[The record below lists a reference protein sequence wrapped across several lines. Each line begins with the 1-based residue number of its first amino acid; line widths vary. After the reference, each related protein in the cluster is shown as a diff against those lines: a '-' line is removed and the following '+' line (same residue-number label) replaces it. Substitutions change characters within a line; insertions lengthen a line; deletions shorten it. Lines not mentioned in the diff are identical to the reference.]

1 MPASGTPCHRL
12 LSKGLDLRKFKLR
25 STTGN
30 QAIDLTAG
38 TVVVVGRAV
47 TSDLPIYDPTV
58 SRHHA
63 ELSLTDAG
71 VHVTDLGSSN
81 GTFVNGTA
89 IDKAIAVN
97 GDVVTFGRVAFKV
110 VEVTPSAQKP
120 APDLAAPAPPSPE
133 ATIVRQVAVPEAG
146 DIEAKVVAR
155 PGSGSQLKVEGTSE
169 EERRARKLTLLLDI
183 SQALSRHQD
192 VDKLLEKVVDITFQV
207 MEVDRVSI
215 LMVEGNAE
223 ELIPRISRSRLGG
236 EGGSRHVPQSI
247 ARRAVSERL
256 AILTDN
262 AAADDRFRGKS
273 ILVQSVRSAMCAPL
287 LGSRDR
293 GGEGKVLG
301 LIYVDSQTAT
311 EAFSDEDLEFLI
323 AFSGIAA
330 IAIENSRL
338 LDRIQREAVVLS
350 NFQRY
355 FAPNI
360 AEQIACQEGAVQLGG
375 TKRPVVVFFS
385 DIRGFTP
392 MSETMGPD
400 DIATLLNEYFTEMV
414 EIVFEH
420 GGTLDK
426 FMGDAIMALWG
437 APISHDDD
445 ADRAMAAAIDMQSV
459 LAKLNVKWAADGRQ
473 RVEIG
478 IGIDYYEVFAGN
490 IGSGRRLEYT
500 VIGDAVNTAHRLCS
514 QAGPGEIIL
523 SRRFYEELTKRP
535 AVEELEALELKG
547 KAEKVPV
554 YRVKR

>member
-1 MPASGTPCHRL
+1 MRA
-12 LSKGLDLRKFKLR
+12 FKLR
-25 STTGN
+25 STTGD
-30 QAIDLTAG
+30 QTIDLKFG
-38 TVVVVGRAV
+38 GVVIVGRAV

-63 ELSLTDAG
+63 ELSLTEAG
-71 VHVTDLGSSN
+71 VDVKDLGSSN
-81 GTFVNGTA
+81 GTFVNGTP
-89 IDKAIAVN
+89 IDQAQAVN
-97 GDVVTFGRVAFKV
+97 GDVVTFGRVAFRV
-110 VEVTPSAQKP
+110 VEVTPAAQQPMPDMP
-120 APDLAAPAPPSPE
+120 AFTAPPPE
-133 ATIVRQVAVPEAG
+133 ATIVRQVAVPDTG
-146 DIEAKVVAR
+146 DMIEDKVVAR
-155 PGSGSQLKVEGTSE
+155 PSSGSQLKVEGESE

-192 VDKLLEKVVDITFQV
+192 VDRLLEKVVDITFQV
-207 MEVDRVSI
+207 MNVDRVSI
-215 LMVEGNAE
+215 LMVEGE
-223 ELIPRISRSRLGG
+223 QEDLIPRISRNRLGG

-262 AAADDRFRGKS
+262 AATDDRFRGKS
-273 ILVQSVRSAMCAPL
+273 ILVQSVRSAMCTPL
-287 LGSRDR
+287 LGSRDQT
-293 GGEGKVLG
+293 GEGKVLG
-301 LIYVDSQTAT
+301 LLYVDSQTAT
-311 EAFSDEDLEFLI
+311 EAFNDEDLEFLI

-330 IAIENSRL
+330 VAIENSQL
-338 LDRIQREAVVLS
+338 LDRIQREAVVVS

-360 AEQIACQEGAVQLGG
+360 AEQIAGQQGAVQLGG

-437 APISHDDD
+437 APISHNDD
-445 ADRAMAAAIDMQSV
+445 ADRAIAASIEMQSV
-459 LAKLNVKWAADGRQ
+459 LVQLNVKWAAEGRQ
-473 RVEIG
+473 PVEIG

-490 IGSGRRLEYT
+490 IGSDRRLEYT
-500 VIGDAVNTAHRLCS
+500 VIGDAVNTASRLCS

-523 SRRFYEELTKRP
+523 SRRFFDELTTPP
-535 AVEELEALELKG
+535 AMEELEALQLKG

>member
-1 MPASGTPCHRL
+1 VRA
-12 LSKGLDLRKFKLR
+12 FKLR
-25 STTGN
+25 STTGD
-30 QAIDLTAG
+30 QTIDLKFG
-38 TVVVVGRAV
+38 GVVIVGRAV

-63 ELSLTDAG
+63 ELSLTEAG
-71 VHVTDLGSSN
+71 VDVKDLGSSN
-81 GTFVNGTA
+81 GTFVNGTP
-89 IDKAIAVN
+89 IDQAQAVN
-97 GDVVTFGRVAFKV
+97 GDVVTFGRVAFRV
-110 VEVTPSAQKP
+110 VEVTPAAQQPMPDMP
-120 APDLAAPAPPSPE
+120 AFTAPPPE
-133 ATIVRQVAVPEAG
+133 ATIVRQVAVPDTG
-146 DIEAKVVAR
+146 DMIEDKVVAR
-155 PGSGSQLKVEGTSE
+155 PSSGSQLKVEGESE

-192 VDKLLEKVVDITFQV
+192 VDRLLEKVVDITFQV
-207 MEVDRVSI
+207 MNVDRVSI
-215 LMVEGNAE
+215 LMVEGE
-223 ELIPRISRSRLGG
+223 EEDLIPRISRNRLGG

-262 AAADDRFRGKS
+262 AATDDRFRGKS
-273 ILVQSVRSAMCAPL
+273 ILVQSVRSAMCTPL
-287 LGSRDR
+287 LGSRDQT
-293 GGEGKVLG
+293 GEGKVLG
-301 LIYVDSQTAT
+301 LLYVDSQTAT
-311 EAFSDEDLEFLI
+311 EAFNDEDLEFLI

-330 IAIENSRL
+330 VAIENSQL
-338 LDRIQREAVVLS
+338 LDHIQREAVVVS

-360 AEQIACQEGAVQLGG
+360 AEQIAGQQGAVQLGG

-437 APISHDDD
+437 APISHNDD
-445 ADRAMAAAIDMQSV
+445 ADRAIAAAIEMQSV
-459 LAKLNVKWAADGRQ
+459 LVQLNVKWAAEGRQ
-473 RVEIG
+473 PVEIG

-490 IGSGRRLEYT
+490 IGSDRRLEYT
-500 VIGDAVNTAHRLCS
+500 VIGDAVNTASRLCS

-523 SRRFYEELTKRP
+523 SRRFYDELTTPP
-535 AVEELEALELKG
+535 AMEELEALQLKG